1 MIGVAANAANL
12 ETIEEFF
19 ELFKTPWEPAVPS
32 REYQV
37 VLDAGGRTDNLQAEL
52 VLVYGSG
59 EEAIDR
65 LAGVPVERVSGAVDL
80 AWGETTLPIYG
91 GVALLQRTPGML
103 VSGQKTA
110 DYSHRSGQRL
120 VRRFGYDLCG
130 EVRHLLAGHQ
140 SAARAAIPTLELHID
155 LLRRV
160 LLESGVGFVEVL
172 PRPERHD
179 FICCL
184 THDVDFYGIRRH
196 GFDRTLAGFVARASV
211 GTLMDLSRQ
220 RRTLSEALRNWT
232 ALASL
237 PFVHLGIAPDFWRP
251 FEDYAGVES
260 PRHSTF
266 FLVPTKGQPGVA
278 PGGGVETARAVP
290 YEVSEIRTPATHAVA
305 RGSELAVHGIDAW
318 RDADAGR
325 RELQE
330 ITSVTTRPTAGVRM
344 HWLYFD
350 AGSPRMLEAAG
361 FDYDSTYGFN
371 DAVGYRAGT
380 GQVFRLPGT
389 ERLLELPLSIM
400 DSALFSGGRMAL
412 AADQARALTRQILAN
427 ARQFGGTV
435 VINWHGRSLAPE
447 RLWDT
452 FYQTLLNELRKGG
465 RVWFA
470 TATEAVDWF
479 KWRRGIRF
487 TRAADGDTTAIE
499 VSAPGP
505 HDHPGV
511 IRLHTPGRTGARA
524 KDFAFGG
531 NTPLTIQTPQLQRT
545 HG

>member
-12 ETIEEFF
+12 ETLEEFF
-19 ELFKTPWEPAVPS
+19 ELFKTPWELAVPA
-32 REYQV
+32 REYRV
-37 VLDAGGRTDNLQAEL
+37 VLDAGGRTDNVQADL
-52 VLVYGSG
+52 LLVYGSG
-59 EEAIDR
+59 EEAVDR
-65 LAGVPVERVSGAVDL
+65 QAAVAVERVPGPVDL
-80 AWGETTLPIYG
+80 TWGETTLPVYG
-91 GVALLQRTPGML
+91 GAALFDRPPGNL
-103 VSGQKTA
+103 ASGQKAA
-110 DYSHRSGQRL
+110 DYSHQSASRL
-120 VRRFGYDLCG
+120 VRRIGYDLCG
-130 EVRHLLAGHQ
+130 EVRHLLAGNQ
-140 SAARAAIPTLELHID
+140 PAARASIPTLELHIA
-155 LLRRV
+155 LLRQV
-160 LLESGVGFVEVL
+160 LLESGVAFVEVL

-196 GFDRTLAGFVARASV
+196 GLDRTLAGFVARASV
-211 GTLMDLSRQ
+211 GTLMDLIKQ
-220 RRTLSEALRNWT
+220 RRTLSEALRNWA

-237 PFVHLGIAPDFWRP
+237 PFVHLGLAPDFWRP

-266 FLVPTKGQPGVA
+266 FLVPTKGHAGVA
-278 PGGGVETARAVP
+278 PGGGVEAARAVP

-305 RGSELAVHGIDAW
+305 RGSELAVHGVDAW

-330 ITSVTTRPTAGVRM
+330 ITSVTARPSAGVRM

-350 AGSPRMLEAAG
+350 AGSPRTLEAAG

-380 GQVFRLPGT
+380 SQVFRLPGA

-400 DSALFSGGRMAL
+400 DSSLFSTGRMAL
-412 AADQARALTRQILAN
+412 AADQAHALTRQILAN

-452 FYQTLLNELRKGG
+452 FYQTLLNDLRKGG
-465 RVWFA
+465 RAWFA

-479 KWRRGIRF
+479 KWRRAIRF
-487 TRAADGDTTAIE
+487 TRAADGDTSAIE

-511 IRLHTPGRTGARA
+511 IRLHSPGRSGAHA
-524 KDFAFGG
+524 KDFTFDG

>member
-1 MIGVAANAANL
+1 M
-12 ETIEEFF
+12 
-19 ELFKTPWEPAVPS
+19 
-32 REYQV
+32 
-37 VLDAGGRTDNLQAEL
+37 D
-52 VLVYGSG
+52 
-59 EEAIDR
+59 
-65 LAGVPVERVSGAVDL
+65 
-80 AWGETTLPIYG
+80 
-91 GVALLQRTPGML
+91 
-103 VSGQKTA
+103 
-110 DYSHRSGQRL
+110 L
-120 VRRFGYDLCG
+120 VR
-130 EVRHLLAGHQ
+130 Q
-140 SAARAAIPTLELHID
+140 K
-155 LLRRV
+155 
-160 LLESGVGFVEVL
+160 
-172 PRPERHD
+172 
-179 FICCL
+179 
-184 THDVDFYGIRRH
+184 
-196 GFDRTLAGFVARASV
+196 RTF
-211 GTLMDLSRQ
+211 
-220 RRTLSEALRNWT
+220 SEALRNWA

-266 FLVPTKGQPGVA
+266 FLVPTKGHAGVA
-278 PGGGVETARAVP
+278 PGGGVEAARAVP

-330 ITSVTTRPTAGVRM
+330 ITSVTTRPTSGVRM

-389 ERLLELPLSIM
+389 KRLLELPLSIM
-400 DSALFSGGRMAL
+400 DSSLFSSGRMAL
-412 AADQARALTRQILAN
+412 AADQAHALTRQILAN

-452 FYQTLLNELRKGG
+452 FYQTLLNDLRKGG

-470 TATEAVDWF
+470 TATETVDWF
-479 KWRRGIRF
+479 KWRRAHSVH
-487 TRAADGDTTAIE
+487 TR
-499 VSAPGP
+499 S
-505 HDHPGV
+505 
-511 IRLHTPGRTGARA
+511 
-524 KDFAFGG
+524 
-531 NTPLTIQTPQLQRT
+531 
-545 HG
+545 